1 MRSTLRLTIPFVGAL
16 VLAASPAVAQEQPQG
31 GQGGQGGQTLG
42 EAAKGLWNRLP
53 DSVKAKA
60 KDAIVEILKT
70 FGGVRQAAPPPP
82 PPQTAKEKAAAEK
95 ARKAELAKL
104 KKLEQQ
110 RKAEEAK
117 RLKAEKAAKAKAEK
131 EAKLA
136 AAKAAKEGKTPP
148 PPPPPVARVEPAPQ
162 PAVPTDSLRET
173 AVDLERK
180 GSSYYVGARLNGQ
193 VDVSYLY
200 DTGASITTVDKATL
214 DKLGVQ
220 IPPNAATIRTSTA
233 NGVVEVPLIVLDSID
248 VGGARVTGGFT
259 VSQCEPCSDG
269 RKIGLLGL
277 NFSRR
282 YLTTLDEGSK
292 KLRLVPRVDAL
303 DHRFDLEPFLQYQGV
318 KGTMRSGAFYV
329 SGTVYNRSPRTAH
342 NVKVAAILANAS
354 DKEIGRVSGKIG
366 SIPAGGTTQFQFH
379 GKAPAFSK
387 FYLELE
393 GADW

>member
-1 MRSTLRLTIPFVGAL
+1 MRRALRLSTLLVGAL
-16 VLAASPAVAQEQPQG
+16 LLAASPAWAQDQPPAG
-31 GQGGQGGQTLG
+31 GEKTLG
-42 EAAKGLWNRLP
+42 DAAKDLWRRLP

-60 KDAIVEILKT
+60 KDAIVEMIKT

-82 PPQTAKEKAAAEK
+82 APQTAKEKAAAER

-104 KKLEQQ
+104 KKVEQQ
-110 RKAEEAK
+110 RKADEAK
-117 RLKAEKAAKAKAEK
+117 RLKADKAAAAKAER
-131 EAKLA
+131 EAKAA

-148 PPPPPVARVEPAPQ
+148 PPEKVAKAEPLPPPPT
-162 PAVPTDSLRET
+162 VPTDALRET
-173 AVDLERK
+173 AVELERK
-180 GSSYYVGARLNGQ
+180 GSSYYVGAKLNGS

-200 DTGASITTVDKATL
+200 DTGASLTTVDKATL
-214 DKLGVQ
+214 DRLGVQ

-269 RKIGLLGL
+269 RKVGLLGL

-303 DHRFDLEPFLQYQGV
+303 DHRFDVEPFLQYQGV
-318 KGTMRSGAFYV
+318 KGSMRSGAFYV
-329 SGTVYNRSPRTAH
+329 NGAVYNRAPRTAN
-342 NVKVAAILANAS
+342 NVKVAAILVNAN
-354 DKEIGRVSGKIG
+354 DKEIARVSGRIG
-366 SIPAGGTTQFQFH
+366 TIPAGGTTQFQFH
-379 GKAPAFSK
+379 GKAPAFAK

>member
-1 MRSTLRLTIPFVGAL
+1 MRSFVR
-16 VLAASPAVAQEQPQG
+16 LAALFLGATLLAGPSARAQEQPQSSPS
-31 GQGGQGGQTLG
+31 LG
-42 EAAKGLWNRLP
+42 EAAKDIWRRLP

-60 KDAIVEILKT
+60 KEKIVEIIEKT
-70 FGGVRQAAPPPP
+70 FGGVRQALPPPP

-104 KKLEQQ
+104 KKVEQQ

-117 RLKAEKAAKAKAEK
+117 RLKAEKAAAAKAER
-131 EAKLA
+131 EAKA
-136 AAKAAKEGKTPP
+136 AVAKAAKEGKAPP
-148 PPPPPVARVEPAPQ
+148 PPEKVAKVEPPPA
-162 PAVPTDSLRET
+162 PAVPTESLHET
-173 AVDLERK
+173 AVELERK
-180 GSSYYVGARLNGQ
+180 GSSYYVGAKLNGS

-220 IPPNAATIRTSTA
+220 IPANAATIRTSTA

-259 VSQCEPCSDG
+259 VSQCEPCADG

-303 DHRFDLEPFLQYQGV
+303 DHRFDVEPFLQYQGV

-329 SGTVYNRSPRTAH
+329 SGSVYNRAPRTAT
-342 NVKVAAILANAS
+342 NVKVAAILVNAN
-354 DKEIGRVSGKIG
+354 DKEIARVSGRIG
-366 SIPAGGTTQFQFH
+366 TIPAGGTTQFQFN
-379 GKAPAFSK
+379 GRAPAFAK

>member
-1 MRSTLRLTIPFVGAL
+1 MRPILRLSTLFLGATL
-16 VLAASPAVAQEQPQG
+16 LAAPPARAQDQPQTAP
-31 GQGGQGGQTLG
+31 TLG
-42 EAAKGLWNRLP
+42 DAARDLWRRLP
-53 DSVKAKA
+53 DSVKAQAKA
-60 KDAIVEILKT
+60 KLVELIMT

-117 RLKAEKAAKAKAEK
+117 RAKAEKAAQAKAER
-131 EAKLA
+131 EAKAA
-136 AAKAAKEGKTPP
+136 AAKAAKEGKAPP
-148 PPPPPVARVEPAPQ
+148 PEPVVKSAPAPQ
-162 PAVPTDSLRET
+162 PAVPTESLHET
-173 AVDLERK
+173 AVHLERK
-180 GSSYYVGARLNGQ
+180 GSSYYVGAKLNDQ
-193 VDVSYLY
+193 VEVSYLY

-233 NGVVEVPLIVLDSID
+233 NGVVEVPLIVLDTID

-282 YLTTLDEGSK
+282 YLTTLDESAK

-303 DHRFDLEPFLQYQGV
+303 DHRFDVEPFLQYQGV
-318 KGTMRSGAFYV
+318 KGSMRSGAFYV
-329 SGTVYNRSPRTAH
+329 SGTVYNRAPRTAN
-342 NVKVAAILANAS
+342 NVKVVAILVDS
-354 DKEIGRVSGKIG
+354 KEKEIGRVHGRIG
-366 SIPAGGTTQFQFH
+366 TIPAGGTTQFQFH
-379 GKAPAFSK
+379 GRAPAFAK
-387 FYLELE
+387 FYLELD

>member
-1 MRSTLRLTIPFVGAL
+1 MRLTFLFLGAL
-16 VLAASPAVAQEQPQG
+16 MLAASPAWAQDPPGGQPQG
-31 GQGGQGGQTLG
+31 PTLG
-42 EAAKGLWNRLP
+42 DTAKGLWNRLP
-53 DSVKAKA
+53 DSLKAKA
-60 KDAIVEILKT
+60 KEAVVELLKT

-95 ARKAELAKL
+95 ARKAELTKL
-104 KKLEQQ
+104 KKVEQQ

-117 RLKAEKAAKAKAEK
+117 RLRAEKAAKAKAER
-131 EAKLA
+131 EAQAA
-136 AAKAAKEGKTPP
+136 AAKAAKEGKAPP
-148 PPPPPVARVEPAPQ
+148 PPEKVAKVELPPPPT
-162 PAVPTDSLRET
+162 VPTESLRET
-173 AVDLERK
+173 AVELERK
-180 GSSYYVGARLNGQ
+180 GSSYYVGARLNNS
-193 VDVSYLY
+193 VEVSYLY

-259 VSQCEPCSDG
+259 VSQCEPCADG

-303 DHRFDLEPFLQYQGV
+303 DHRFDVEPFLQYQGV

-329 SGTVYNRSPRTAH
+329 SGSVYNRAPRTAT
-342 NVKVAAILANAS
+342 NVKVAAILVNAN
-354 DKEIGRVSGKIG
+354 DKEIARVSGRIG
-366 SIPAGGTTQFQFH
+366 TIPAGGTTQFQFN
-379 GKAPAFSK
+379 GRAPAFAK

>member
-1 MRSTLRLTIPFVGAL
+1 MRSTLRLATLFLGVTL
-16 VLAASPAVAQEQPQG
+16 LAAPLAHAQDQPQTAP
-31 GQGGQGGQTLG
+31 TLG
-42 EAAKGLWNRLP
+42 ETAKDLWRRLP
-53 DSVKAKA
+53 DSVKAQAKA
-60 KDAIVEILKT
+60 KLVELIMT

-82 PPQTAKEKAAAEK
+82 PPQTAKEIAAAEK
-95 ARKAELAKL
+95 VRKAELLKL

-110 RKAEEAK
+110 RKADEAK
-117 RLKAEKAAKAKAEK
+117 RLKAEKAAKAKAER
-131 EAKLA
+131 EAKAA
-136 AAKAAKEGKTPP
+136 AAKAAKEGKAPP
-148 PPPPPVARVEPAPQ
+148 PPEKVAKTEPVPQ
-162 PAVPTDSLRET
+162 PAVPTESLRET

-180 GSSYYVGARLNGQ
+180 GSSYYVGAKLNDQ
-193 VDVSYLY
+193 LDVSYLY

-259 VSQCEPCSDG
+259 VSQCEPCASG

-282 YLTTLDEGSK
+282 YLTTLDEGAK

-303 DHRFDLEPFLQYQGV
+303 DHRFDVEPFLQYQGV
-318 KGTMRSGAFYV
+318 KGSMRSGAFYV
-329 SGTVYNRSPRTAH
+329 SGAVYNRAPRTAT
-342 NVKVAAILANAS
+342 NVKVVAILVDS
-354 DKEIGRVSGKIG
+354 KDKEIARVPGRVGTL
-366 SIPAGGTTQFQFH
+366 PAGGTTQFQFH
-379 GKAPAFSK
+379 GKAPTFAK
-387 FYLELE
+387 FYLELD